1 MAMTDLGIVVPLWEQ
16 GGYASSSANVSSS
29 GYVID
34 AASEKAGLI
43 MQAPKTGNISKIGFY
58 VAAHTTGATLDCRVE
73 TISATNGLPTGTL
86 FGTNTSGTV
95 VTSATGWYESTL
107 TAAAAVTKGDRMSL
121 VVAQPSSSPGS
132 CAIGFVS
139 GFFAGVNYHGFPFGG
154 NYVSSWASANGTRP
168 IIYAGYDD
176 GTWGR
181 CPWNLPIS
189 SITPTSSFNSS
200 STPDEVGNRFNALVP
215 MRIVGARLLVNPA
228 GDARDFTIVL
238 YDGSSS
244 VLATETF
251 DSGQFYNN
259 VAAYWAD
266 LIFDA
271 AVDISTGV
279 HRIALKPTTTSN
291 NQYGYFD
298 VNNTAHLSAVQS
310 GADTYH
316 TGRTDGGAWTDTN
329 TRVAMIIPLVS
340 GFDNGAGG
348 GGGLAAN
355 PIRGFVA

>member
-1 MAMTDLGIVVPLWEQ
+1 MAMTDLGIVTPLWDQ
-16 GGYASSSANVSSS
+16 GGYGLSATTISSA

-34 AASEKAGLI
+34 AASEKAGL
-43 MQAPKTGNISKIGFY
+43 MLQAPKTGNISKIGFY
-58 VAAHTTGATLDCRVE
+58 VSTHTTGATLDCRVE
-73 TISATNGLPTGTL
+73 TLSATTGLPSGTL

-95 VTSATGWYESTL
+95 ATTATGWYESTL
-107 TAAAAVTKGDRMSL
+107 TAAAAVTRGDRIGL

-132 CAIGFVS
+132 CAIGYLS
-139 GFFAGVNYHGFPFGG
+139 AFFAGQNYHGFPFGG
-154 NYVSSWASANGTRP
+154 NYVSSWAASTGHRP

-181 CPWNLPIS
+181 CPWNLPVTA
-189 SITPTSSFNSS
+189 ITPASSFNSS
-200 STPDEVGNRFNALVP
+200 STPDEIGNRFNALVP
-215 MRIVGARLLVNPA
+215 MRIAGVRLMVNPA
-228 GDARDFTIVL
+228 GDGRDFTLVL

-251 DSGQFYNN
+251 DSGQWYAS
-259 VAAYWAD
+259 AAYWGD
-266 LIFDA
+266 FFFDA
-271 AVDISTGV
+271 AVDISAGV
-279 HRIALKPTTTSN
+279 HRIALKPTTTGN

-329 TRVAMIIPLVS
+329 TRVALIIPLVS